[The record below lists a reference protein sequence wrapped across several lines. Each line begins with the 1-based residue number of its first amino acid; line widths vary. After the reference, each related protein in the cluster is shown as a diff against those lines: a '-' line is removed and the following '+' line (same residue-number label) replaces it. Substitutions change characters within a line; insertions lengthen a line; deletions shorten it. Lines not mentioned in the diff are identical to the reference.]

1 VLRGGLVAGI
11 VSPLCKEIA
20 VSKKKKEKHDDIAEM
35 LQELA
40 TLDLVEA
47 EVPTVAEHT
56 AGVVPPW
63 CELRLK
69 IRREQD
75 DATNFP
81 LNIDIPL
88 RRHDGEL
95 IIEVIHDVLHRK
107 TGVAGELIW
116 AELDACVERI
126 MKRRTKGKEPRDA
139 DIAEAMGLS
148 KALAYLANPM
158 QPELDDIKWA
168 ATERWNIRHADD

>member
-1 VLRGGLVAGI
+1 M
-11 VSPLCKEIA
+11 
-20 VSKKKKEKHDDIAEM
+20 SKGKKNKHDDIAEM
-35 LQELA
+35 LMELA

-47 EVPTVAEHT
+47 EVPTVTEHT
-56 AGVVPPW
+56 AGIVPPW

-75 DATNFP
+75 DATDFP

-95 IIEVIHDVLHRK
+95 IIEVLHDVLHNR
-107 TGVAGELIW
+107 TGVAGEAIW
-116 AELDACVERI
+116 NELDVVVERI
-126 MKRRTKGKEPRDA
+126 MKRRQKGKDPRPEDL
-139 DIAEAMGLS
+139 AEAMGIS
-148 KALAYLANPM
+148 KALAFLASPM